1 MNSNIKNKAI
11 AITGASSGIGEA
23 IARHLAAQGARVA
36 LGARR
41 QGHLDKI
48 VGEIIATGGQAFAL
62 AVDVTKREEVEAFAE
77 AAVKNYGRLD
87 VFINNAGLMPLSP
100 LAAIKVD
107 EWERMVDVNI
117 KGVLY
122 GIAAAL
128 PRFQTQKSGH
138 LINVS
143 SVAGHIVFPGAA
155 VYCGTKFAVRAIAE
169 GFRQESG
176 PTIRSTIISPGAVKS
191 ELSDHITDAG
201 TAETIKSLEE
211 IAIEADAIARAVAFA
226 IEQPADVDVNEIIVR
241 PTAQTL

>member
-1 MNSNIKNKAI
+1 MNANIKDKVI

-23 IARHLAAQGARVA
+23 IARHLAAQGAKVA

-48 VGEIIATGGQAFAL
+48 VGEIVAAGGQAFAL
-62 AVDVTKREEVEAFAE
+62 AVDVTKRDAVEAFAE
-77 AAVKNYGRLD
+77 ATVKRYGRLD

-100 LAAIKVD
+100 LAANKVD
-107 EWERMVDVNI
+107 EWERMVDVNV

-138 LINVS
+138 LINIS
-143 SVAGHIVFPGAA
+143 SVAGHVVFPGGA

-169 GFRQESG
+169 GLRQESG

-191 ELSDHITDAG
+191 ELIDHITDVG
-201 TAETIKSLEE
+201 TAETIKPLAET
-211 IAIEADAIARAVAFA
+211 AIEADAIARAVAFA

-241 PTAQTL
+241 PTVQTL

>member
-1 MNSNIKNKAI
+1 MDSNIKNKAI

-23 IARHLAAQGARVA
+23 IARHLAALGANVA

-48 VGEIIATGGQAFAL
+48 VGEIVGAGGQAFAL
-62 AVDVTKREEVEAFAE
+62 AVDVTKREDVEAFAE
-77 AAVKNYGRLD
+77 ATVKNYGRLD

-100 LAAIKVD
+100 LAANKVD

-143 SVAGHIVFPGAA
+143 SVAGHVVFPGGA

-169 GFRQESG
+169 GFRQESAA
-176 PTIRSTIISPGAVKS
+176 TIRSTIISPGAVKS

-201 TAETIKSLEE
+201 TAE
-211 IAIEADAIARAVAFA
+211 AIESLKETAIDADAIARAVAFA
-226 IEQPADVDVNEIIVR
+226 IEQPADIDVNEIIVR

>member
-1 MNSNIKNKAI
+1 MNANIKNKAI

-23 IARHLAAQGARVA
+23 TARYLAALGAKVA

-41 QGHLDKI
+41 QGNLDKI
-48 VGEIIATGGQAFAL
+48 VGEIVGAGGQAFAL
-62 AVDVTKREEVEAFAE
+62 AVDVTKREDVEAFAE
-77 AAVKNYGRLD
+77 ATVKNYGRLD

-100 LAAIKVD
+100 LAANKVD

-143 SVAGHIVFPGAA
+143 SVAGHVVFPGGA

-176 PTIRSTIISPGAVKS
+176 PNIRSTIISPGAVKS
-191 ELSDHITDAG
+191 ELSDHITDLG
-201 TAETIKSLEE
+201 TAESIEALKET
-211 IAIEADAIARAVAFA
+211 AIDADAIARAVAFA
-226 IEQPADVDVNEIIVR
+226 IEQPADVDVNEILVR

>member
-77 AAVKNYGRLD
+77 AIVKNYGRLD

-241 PTAQTL
+241 PTVQTL